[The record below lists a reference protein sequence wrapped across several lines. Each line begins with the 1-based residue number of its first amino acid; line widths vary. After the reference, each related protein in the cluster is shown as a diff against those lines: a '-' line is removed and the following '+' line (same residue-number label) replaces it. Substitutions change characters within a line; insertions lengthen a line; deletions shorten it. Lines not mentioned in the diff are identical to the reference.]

1 MQVMRCKTKGQ
12 PRSNELKIDNQLLIY
27 NRCTNS
33 YQLTTILFKKTVR
46 YGEYHLCSK
55 LFEELSQEY

>member
-1 MQVMRCKTKGQ
+1 MKKRRRIVYYDT
-12 PRSNELKIDNQLLIY
+12 PSLKIDNQLLIY